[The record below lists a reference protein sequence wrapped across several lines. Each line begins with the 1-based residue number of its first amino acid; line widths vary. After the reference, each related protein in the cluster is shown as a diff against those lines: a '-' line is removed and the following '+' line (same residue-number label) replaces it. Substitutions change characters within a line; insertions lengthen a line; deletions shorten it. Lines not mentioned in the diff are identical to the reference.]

1 MFRWQKVF
9 AVKPNQVGYLYRS
22 NRLKKR
28 LEPGIYRFFDF
39 KSEFEI
45 VTLPTTAK
53 LIAIT
58 NQEVLTQDNIAL
70 RFSYLVEY
78 RIYDSDRYLAKFD
91 VFQYNPLTD
100 GELLLHSLSQVY
112 LREAIAQINS
122 EVLNENRNEIFQ
134 NFPETFRN
142 QLTES
147 GIEILQF
154 LLRDITFPKAIQD
167 LFARQLEAKIR
178 AKADLENART
188 TVATARA
195 LKNAADMLKD
205 NEDIKFYQLMETLTK
220 IAARGNHTFVI
231 GDLQQNGKN
240 LSQP

>member
-1 MFRWQKVF
+1 VR
-9 AVKPNQVGYLYRS
+9 PNQVGYLYRN

-28 LEPGIYRFFDF
+28 LEPGIYRFFDL
-39 KSEFEI
+39 KSELEV
-45 VTLPTTAK
+45 VTLPTTSK
-53 LIAIT
+53 LIVIT

-70 RFSYLVEY
+70 RFSYLIEY
-78 RIYDSDRYLAKFD
+78 RIFDSDRYVAKFD
-91 VFQYNPLTD
+91 VFQSNPLFS
-100 GELLLHSLSQVY
+100 GELLLHSLSQVH

-122 EVLNENRNEIFQ
+122 EELNEHRNEIFQ
-134 NFPETFRN
+134 SFSEVFSN

-154 LLRDITFPKAIQD
+154 LLRDITFPKQIQD

-205 NEDIKFYQLMETLTK
+205 SEDIKFYQLLETLTK
-220 IAARGNHTFVI
+220 ISAKGNHTFVI
-231 GDLQQNGKN
+231 GDLQQNGKSLN
-240 LSQP
+240 SR